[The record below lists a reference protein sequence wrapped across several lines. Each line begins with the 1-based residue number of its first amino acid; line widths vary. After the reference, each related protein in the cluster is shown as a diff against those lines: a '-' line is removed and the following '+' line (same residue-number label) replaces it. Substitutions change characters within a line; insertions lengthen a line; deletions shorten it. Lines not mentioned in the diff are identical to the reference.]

1 MSAAAA
7 QLYRG
12 DARFE
17 ANLRHQTFADL
28 IDARSSDQRP
38 YCSFHDGGKLVETVT
53 FAEFAARCRGGAAV
67 LAGAHGVGK
76 GDPVIVVAGNAID
89 TLVAFGALLYLGA
102 VVVPFNPDETQDF
115 FRFVAGD
122 VKPAGVLFE
131 GPLDA
136 FPVPD
141 GAFKLPLASVARP
154 AAAPAGDVPGASTA
168 RGGNAR
174 MPATV
179 MFTSG
184 STGRAK
190 GVPHPI
196 GDWFMNSEAFC
207 RRLGD
212 DVGGTHMCVLPVFH
226 VNAFGFSFISTL
238 YAGTRLVLN
247 RRLHPPSYWEIVRRE
262 EVNVCNI
269 APSVMRVLCAFHRGP
284 RLQLPSVRYATSSA
298 GPLSIDLARRF
309 IDKFGMRILQ
319 GYGLSEATNFNL
331 MFEADLSDEAYEA
344 IMFSPDLTSAGTP
357 LFGFEMDVIDDDGR
371 LLGEGRVGEIVIRG
385 WGVFDAY
392 LNYPEGTA
400 QVLHD
405 GWFRTG
411 DLGKFINHAGRPYF
425 YIRGRKKD
433 IVKYYDQSV
442 SLIEIEERLRREPG
456 LENCAAV
463 GFANDYAGEEIGL
476 FVVASPETPA
486 EPAIL
491 ELCASIFP
499 KFRRP
504 KVVKFGG
511 ALPATSTGKVKRG
524 EISPQFAAHEK
535 ERF

>member
-1 MSAAAA
+1 MSVSLA
-7 QLYRG
+7 QSYKGGLN
-12 DARFE
+12 FE
-17 ANLRHQTFADL
+17 SHLRYQTFSEL
-28 IDARSSDQRP
+28 IRARLEDKGT
-38 YCSFHDGGKLVETVT
+38 YCRYYNSARLVEEMT
-53 FAEFAARCRGGAAV
+53 FAEFAGRSIG
-67 LAGAHGVGK
+67 
-76 GDPVIVVAGNAID
+76 AGNILSSEFGVRMGSRVMVIAGNSLD
-89 TLVAFGALLYLGA
+89 TLIAYAGLLYIGA
-102 VVVPFNPDETQDF
+102 VVVPFNPDESDDF

-122 VKPAGVLFE
+122 VVPVGVLSEKAGQPFAI
-131 GPLDA
+131 PK
-136 FPVPD
+136 
-141 GAFKLPLASVARP
+141 GAFELILDDAWRKKVDAAGARP
-154 AAAPAGDVPGASTA
+154 AAAPDGAS
-168 RGGNAR
+168 AR
-174 MPATV
+174 MPATI

-207 RRLGD
+207 RRLGP
-212 DVGGTHMCVLPVFH
+212 DVGGTHMCVLPLFH

-247 RRLHPPSYWEIVRRE
+247 RKLHPPAYWDIVRRE

-269 APSVMRVLCAFHRGP
+269 APSVMRVLCKFHRGAP
-284 RLQLPSVRYATSSA
+284 LQLPSVRFATSSA
-298 GPLSIDLARRF
+298 GPLSVDLARTF
-309 IDKFGMRILQ
+309 IQKFGMRILQ

-331 MFEADLSDEAYEA
+331 MFENGLSDENYDK

-357 LFGFEMDVIDDDGR
+357 LFGFEMDVIDEDGR
-371 LLGEGRVGEIVIRG
+371 LLGEGKNGEIVIRG

-400 QVLHD
+400 QVLRD

-411 DLGKFINHAGRPYF
+411 DLAKFVNYSGQQYF

-433 IVKYYDQSV
+433 IAKCYDHSV

-463 GFANDYAGEEIGL
+463 GFPNDYAGEEIGL
-476 FVVASPETPA
+476 FVVASDQTPD
-486 EPAIL
+486 EKTIL
-491 ELCASIFP
+491 KACEAMFP

-504 KVVKFGG
+504 KVVVFGKD
-511 ALPATSTGKVKRG
+511 LPATSTGKVKRG
-524 EISPQFAAHEK
+524 QISVLFAAHEK
-535 ERF
+535 GRY